1 MAFSRSN
8 RNIPNSHQSPRGS
21 PINHGVNPQP
31 SYNTQQNLNQQQ
43 QSPANVY
50 ENY

>member
-8 RNIPNSHQSPRGS
+8 RNIPHPRQNPRGS
-21 PINHGVNPQP
+21 PINHSVNPQP
-31 SYNTQQNLNQQQ
+31 SYNTQQNLNPQQ